1 MERYGPLIK
10 LSVLAAILTLAL
22 GAFVWSEYS
31 CISAANAGKRLSPLY
46 PAIAAI
52 SSILSV
58 TSCAAMLAV

>member
-1 MERYGPLIK
+1 MAK

-46 PAIAAI
+46 PAVAAM
-52 SSILSV
+52 SSILSIA
-58 TSCAAMLAV
+58 SCAAMLTV